1 MTLGRRERLLLRA
14 SYLFLIRCWFE
25 KAFRSRDPRTEPGME
40 YHNEKIF
47 NIAADSH
54 AIHYGSC
61 TEREQQYINERTS
74 HDRGH
79 YKNQRNTGL
88 G

>member
-25 KAFRSRDPRTEPGME
+25 KAFRSRDPWMGPETE
-40 YHNEKIF
+40 YLYEKIF
-47 NIAADSH
+47 IIAAGCH
-54 AIHYGSC
+54 AIHHGSC
-61 TEREQQYINERTS
+61 TEREQQYINERTA

-79 YKNQRNTGL
+79 
-88 G
+88 